1 MSKRLLLVCLL
12 GLSGAAC
19 SGVPSVSQ
27 SSSQSGA
34 DLSSAEMEN
43 EENRR
48 QEEALKLP
56 IAFSSA
62 DDPDLIYRV
71 LVAELALRRGN
82 VALALQQYLL
92 ISEASN
98 DVHLARQAT
107 RIALFAQAWP
117 QASQGVARWLELDPD
132 GLEAHRI
139 LAVVQLKQGN
149 KDQALRAFKKM
160 ISLQA
165 KDSVSQQHV
174 ISLVAAILLQEKKA
188 KVALPIVTELLKQQ
202 PKSAVLHFARARF
215 ELRNNDQE
223 AALASLDK
231 ALSLEPSDAEAL
243 LLRAKLLL
251 KIGRFEQAI
260 EGLSSAIEKSPDN
273 RALRLGY
280 ARLLVKARQYERAAV
295 QLKALFE
302 RYSDQENVVFALGL
316 LAVESRRYDEADE
329 YFTQLLVLGKRS
341 NEANYYLGRIADSR
355 RDYKK
360 ALGHYQNVTEGED
373 RLDAQVRMAEML
385 AKLGEIDQ
393 ARSHLKQ
400 LRLLY
405 AEPSY
410 AVRFFLTEGEILRA
424 AGDHEQ
430 ALRLFDEALQ
440 DQPKNVDLLYARAL
454 VAEKLQKFDR
464 FEADLKQLLI
474 LEPEN
479 AHGLNALGYFL
490 IEQPERLQE
499 AGDYIRRAFV
509 LSPDDPAVIDSLGW
523 WHYRSGEHDKALE
536 LLGRAHKLLDDPEI
550 AAHLGEVLWV
560 SGDKQRANTVWNH
573 ALKTAPDDDILKEAM
588 QRLKP

>member
-1 MSKRLLLVCLL
+1 LLVCLL

-27 SSSQSGA
+27 SSPQNKN
-34 DLSSAEMEN
+34 DLSSAERES
-43 EENRR
+43 RAIHR
-48 QEEALKLP
+48 QEQALKSP
-56 IAFSSA
+56 IPFSSA

-71 LVAELALRRGN
+71 LVAELALRRGD

-92 ISEASN
+92 IAEASN
-98 DVHLARQAT
+98 DVRLARQAT

-117 QASQGVARWLELDPD
+117 QASQGVARWLDLAPE
-132 GLEAHRI
+132 GLEAHRV

-149 KDQALRAFKKM
+149 KDQALKAFKKM

-165 KDSVSQQHV
+165 AKDSVSQQHV
-174 ISLVAAILLQEKKA
+174 LSLIAAILLQEKKSQ
-188 KVALPIVTELLKQQ
+188 VALPIVRALLKQHA
-202 PKSAVLHFARARF
+202 KSAVLHFARARF

-231 ALSLEPSDAEAL
+231 ALELESGDAEAL

-251 KIGRFEQAI
+251 KMGRSERAI
-260 EGLSSAIEKSPDN
+260 AGLSSAIEKSPDN

-295 QLKALFE
+295 QLKALFK
-302 RYSDQENVVFALGL
+302 RYADQENVVFALGL
-316 LAVESRRYDEADE
+316 LAVESRRYDEAEE
-329 YFTQLLVLGKRS
+329 YFSQLLVLGQRG

-360 ALGHYQNVTEGED
+360 ALEHYQNVTEGED

-385 AKLGEIDQ
+385 AKLGKIDQ
-393 ARSHLKQ
+393 ARLQLKR
-400 LRLLY
+400 LRLLHTE
-405 AEPSY
+405 ASY

-424 AGDHEQ
+424 AGEHEQ
-430 ALRLFDEALQ
+430 ALQLFDEALQ

-454 VAEKLQKFDR
+454 VAEKLQKFDQ
-464 FEADLKQLLI
+464 FEADLTQLLI

-490 IEQPERLQE
+490 IEQPQRLQE
-499 AGDYIRRAFV
+499 AGGYIRRALA

-523 WHYRSGEHDKALE
+523 WYYRSGEHDKALE
-536 LLGRAHKLLDDPEI
+536 LLGRAHKLLEDPEI

-573 ALKTAPDDDILKEAM
+573 ALKTSPDDDILKEAM

>member
-27 SSSQSGA
+27 LSPQSGA

-56 IAFSSA
+56 IAFSSV

-107 RIALFAQAWP
+107 RIALFSQAWP

-223 AALASLDK
+223 AALISLNK
-231 ALSLEPSDAEAL
+231 ALSLESSDAEAL

-251 KIGRFEQAI
+251 KMGRFEQAI
-260 EGLSSAIEKSPDN
+260 EGLSSAIEKSPNN

-295 QLKALFE
+295 QLKALFK

-316 LAVESRRYDEADE
+316 LAVESRRYDEAEE

-405 AEPSY
+405 TEPSY
-410 AVRFFLTEGEILRA
+410 SVRFFLTEGEILRA

>member
-1 MSKRLLLVCLL
+1 
-12 GLSGAAC
+12 
-19 SGVPSVSQ
+19 
-27 SSSQSGA
+27 
-34 DLSSAEMEN
+34 MEN